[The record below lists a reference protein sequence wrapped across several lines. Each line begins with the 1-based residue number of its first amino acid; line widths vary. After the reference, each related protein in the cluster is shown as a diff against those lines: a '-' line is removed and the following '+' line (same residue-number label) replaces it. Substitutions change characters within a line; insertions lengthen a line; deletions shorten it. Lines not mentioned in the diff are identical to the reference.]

1 MLLLLALFVYLQT
14 NQPAVTAKLKK
25 LQTACRQQR
34 LITNKNHNIM
44 EKRLFLNTLTFDYP
58 KEPVKFYFSAT
69 NDAAR
74 KSTKLMS
81 PVLFPEELK

>member
-1 MLLLLALFVYLQT
+1 
-14 NQPAVTAKLKK
+14 
-25 LQTACRQQR
+25 
-34 LITNKNHNIM
+34 M

-74 KSTKLMS
+74 KMGVTLNEWRTVAK
-81 PVLFPEELK
+81 